1 MRFAGKLFTR
11 EAKQVVTVGWD
22 DKELRE
28 IRVACSYLFPPELVK
43 DKDFPK
49 NVNIEMVKK
58 AYRKKARAYHPD
70 LHPNTSKGAM
80 SDHFITIQN
89 AYELITSCLFEK
101 MELAAERS
109 ALKKVIIAVGGAKGG
124 VGKSI
129 FAANLGV
136 FLASR
141 GFKTVVIDLD
151 LGGANIH
158 LYLGKRT
165 LLKHNIN
172 DFLRKR
178 VNTLEEI
185 MVQSEYGPL
194 LIGGN
199 SSELGAANIEF
210 VKKLRLM
217 KTIRNIE
224 ADYII
229 LDLGGDTSYNIIDF
243 FLQADYGI
251 VVTTRDSA
259 SYIGAYHFIKA
270 ALYRKLNRLFGPESK
285 FRDKRDADL
294 ERFIHEM
301 TMSPDSVKVKTI
313 EQLIER
319 IKQYQPLNLSVVTK
333 IISDFRPY
341 LIVNK
346 VPKDIDVHRVVMK
359 VQDVTKKWLSKE
371 LIFLG
376 NISAHEEI
384 EKSVIDLVP
393 AIARY
398 PGGKFSVEIEDIVK
412 KLLHRK

>member
-1 MRFAGKLFTR
+1 MVAAG
-11 EAKQVVTVGWD
+11 WSN
-22 DKELRE
+22 KELRE
-28 IRVACSYLFPPELVK
+28 IRVACSHLFPPEVVK
-43 DKDFPK
+43 DKDFLK

-70 LHPNTSKGAM
+70 LHPQASESAM
-80 SDHFITIQN
+80 SGHFIRIQN
-89 AYELITSCLFEK
+89 AYELITSYLFEK
-101 MELAAERS
+101 MEPAAERS
-109 ALKKVIIAVGGAKGG
+109 VPKKAIIAIGGAKGG
-124 VGKSI
+124 IGKSI

-165 LLKHNIN
+165 LLQNNIN

-178 VNTLEEI
+178 VHALEEV

-194 LIGGN
+194 LIGGD

-217 KTIRNIE
+217 KAIRNID

-229 LDLGGDTSYNIIDF
+229 LDLGGDTSYNIVDF

-259 SYIGAYHFIKA
+259 SYIGAYHFTKA
-270 ALYRKLNRLFGPESK
+270 ALYRKLNRIFGPESR
-285 FRDKRDADL
+285 FRDKRDVDL
-294 ERFIHEM
+294 ERLIHEL
-301 TMSPDSVKVKTI
+301 TMSPDGIKTKTI
-313 EQLIER
+313 EQLIEKVR
-319 IKQYQPLNLSVVTK
+319 QHQPLNLSLVMNA
-333 IISDFRPY
+333 ISDFRPY
-341 LIVNK
+341 LIVNR
-346 VPKDIDVHRVVMK
+346 VPEGADPRRVVIK

-371 LIFLG
+371 IIFLG
-376 NISAHEEI
+376 TISAHEEI

-393 AIARY
+393 AIARH
-398 PGGKFSVEIEDIVK
+398 PDGRFAVEIGDIVR
-412 KLLHRK
+412 KLLHRG